1 MSQNKHTNPE
11 GKTKKV
17 DDGVGWG
24 GRERETK
31 KEKELL
37 EGADERGWKKDN
49 RHKMLIYTVWELQ
62 GVLFQVPSF
71 RELSLFSLTI
81 LLLSQHTPS
90 KKAN

>member
-37 EGADERGWKKDN
+37 EGADKRGWK
-49 RHKMLIYTVWELQ
+49 L
-62 GVLFQVPSF
+62 VL
-71 RELSLFSLTI
+71 
-81 LLLSQHTPS
+81 
-90 KKAN
+90 K